1 MSDGRC
7 MTVVTS
13 NRLLNERLMQS
24 NGLGSFDNFNY
35 RQTLQRMGPDIIQ
48 QATVQDAGCNMP
60 LFGQT
65 GTTDL
70 TGLEGYSK
78 DY

>member
-1 MSDGRC
+1 
-7 MTVVTS
+7 
-13 NRLLNERLMQS
+13 MQS
-24 NGLGSFDNFNY
+24 SGLGSFDNFNY
-35 RQTLQRMGPDIIQ
+35 RQTLQQMGPDIIEK
-48 QATVQDAGCNMP
+48 ATVQDAGCNMP
-60 LFGQT
+60 LFGQP